1 MAAQGTGEPKC
12 CPTNEAELTRYCVR
26 CHRKLKAEASMKAGM
41 GPVCRKRTEQ
51 EAN

>member
-1 MAAQGTGEPKC
+1 MSTERPYKNGLP
-12 CPTNEAELTRYCVR
+12 AELTRYCVR
-26 CHRKLKAEASMKAGM
+26 CRRKLKAEASMKAGM